1 MALAVTT
8 RPMPRAITAWCVRRL
23 CSRVSDRMARSA
35 MTPAEP
41 HVQPATCAPTQGG
54 EPFSTASDG
63 GAAPPRVVL
72 RALLFLAIRQA
83 SGVYAAAQPSAVAL
97 MAARVLV
104 SIPSV

>member
-41 HVQPATCAPTQGG
+41 HVQPATCDPTQGG
-54 EPFSTASDG
+54 EPSTLHVMEG
-63 GAAPPRVVL
+63 LP
-72 RALLFLAIRQA
+72 LL
-83 SGVYAAAQPSAVAL
+83 V
-97 MAARVLV
+97 
-104 SIPSV
+104 